1 MTDRIQDATVRW
13 RAEQHMYAAFGKL
26 LEDRIRQTLAN
37 AGIWSEVSSRHKGR
51 DNLIKKLMRKP
62 DHAYESIGDKA
73 GVRVTVRHRDA
84 LSEVL
89 EMLPRLFDC
98 RDLEDVSHRLG
109 TSGVGYRGWHVA
121 VVLRETDPLW
131 LDYRGIEAELQV
143 RTQAQH
149 LWAEM
154 AHDAIYKNE
163 ADLPQDLVRRMH
175 LLAGLIE
182 VADDEF
188 LRIEREIAGTPGMEA
203 FLVLGELERHFIR
216 LVGVEWDREL
226 SLEVVRHLLPLYAP
240 ASSHEVVRMLGEI
253 GSSDVSVLHAVLERE
268 QKSDLD
274 RSVFLLQPEM
284 LMIYERLQKDRHALR
299 EHWSTVYPEEELER
313 FALAFGIV
321 L

>member
-1 MTDRIQDATVRW
+1 
-13 RAEQHMYAAFGKL
+13 
-26 LEDRIRQTLAN
+26 
-37 AGIWSEVSSRHKGR
+37 
-51 DNLIKKLMRKP
+51 
-62 DHAYESIGDKA
+62 
-73 GVRVTVRHRDA
+73 
-84 LSEVL
+84 
-89 EMLPRLFDC
+89 
-98 RDLEDVSHRLG
+98 
-109 TSGVGYRGWHVA
+109 
-121 VVLRETDPLW
+121 
-131 LDYRGIEAELQV
+131 
-143 RTQAQH
+143 
-149 LWAEM
+149 
-154 AHDAIYKNE
+154 
-163 ADLPQDLVRRMH
+163 MH

>member
-1 MTDRIQDATVRW
+1 MTDRIRDASVRW
-13 RAEQHMYAAFGKL
+13 RAEQHLYAAFGEL
-26 LEDRIRQTLAN
+26 LEGRMRQALAR
-37 AGIWSEVSSRHKGR
+37 AGIWSDVTSRPKGR
-51 DNLIKKLMRKP
+51 DSLVKKLMRKP
-62 DHAYESIGDKA
+62 DYAYESIGDKA
-73 GVRVTVRHRDA
+73 GVRVIVRHRDA

-89 EMLPRLFDC
+89 KMLPSLLDC
-98 RDLEDVSHRLG
+98 QDLEDVSHRLG

-121 VVLRETDPLW
+121 VSLQEADPGW
-131 LDYRGIEAELQV
+131 LDYRGIQAELQV

-163 ADLPQDLVRRMH
+163 SDLPGGLVRRMH

-188 LRIEREIAGTPGMEA
+188 LRIEREIADTPGMEA
-203 FLVLGELERHFIR
+203 FLVLAELEKHFIR
-216 LVGVEWDREL
+216 LVGMEWDREL

-240 ASSHEVVRMLGEI
+240 ANSRDVVRMLDDI
-253 GSSDVSVLHAVLERE
+253 GSADVSVLHTVLDRE

-284 LMIYERLQKDRHALR
+284 LMIYERLQKDRHALQGR
-299 EHWSTVYPEEELER
+299 WATLFPEEELER

>member
-1 MTDRIQDATVRW
+1 MTDRIRDASVRW
-13 RAEQHMYAAFGKL
+13 RAEQHLYAAYGRL
-26 LEDRIRQTLAN
+26 LEERIRQSLGN
-37 AGIWSEVSSRHKGR
+37 AGIWSEVNSRPKGR

-62 DHAYESIGDKA
+62 DHSYESIGDKA

-89 EMLPRLFDC
+89 KMLPNLFDC
-98 RDLEDVSHRLG
+98 RDWENVSSRLG

-121 VVLRETDPLW
+121 VFLRETDPQW

-163 ADLPQDLVRRMH
+163 ACLPDDLVRRMH

-188 LRIEREIAGTPGMEA
+188 LRIECEIASTPGMEA

-216 LVGVEWDREL
+216 LVGMEWDREL
-226 SLEVVRHLLPLYAP
+226 SLEVVR
-240 ASSHEVVRMLGEI
+240 MLAEI
-253 GSSDVSVLHAVLERE
+253 GRTDVSLLHTVLDRE

-284 LMIYERLQKDRHALR
+284 LMIYERLQVDRHALQD
-299 EHWSTVYPEEELER
+299 HWNGLFPEEELVR